1 LGTIYED
8 IATAA
13 SAIADELTGH
23 GFKLD
28 FTLDSLG
35 EIDRFFDENSSPDV
49 EVTDSLL
56 AERLGPWMFSL
67 GAYSGEVVR
76 REVGGRWRWEGADDD
91 KAASTDTELI
101 LVDDSIIFPFQRA
114 WKRLMNGPADSV
126 EAWGHEMVEAVRPGL
141 EDDRSG

>member
-13 SAIADELTGH
+13 TAIADELTGH
-23 GFKLD
+23 GFELD
-28 FTLDSLG
+28 FSLASLG
-35 EIDRFFDENSSPDV
+35 EVDRFFDENSSPDV

-67 GAYSGEVVR
+67 GAYSGEVIR
-76 REVGGRWRWEGADDD
+76 RQVGGRWRWDGDDDD
-91 KAASTDTELI
+91 KAAATDTELV

-114 WKRLMNGPADSV
+114 WKRLMNGPVDSM
-126 EAWGHEMVEAVRPGL
+126 EAWGHEMADAVRPGF
-141 EDDRSG
+141 DDPSS